1 MNYKFLFVLN
11 ALVSFII
18 GLAFLVVP
26 TRVMEFF
33 GTETYAAT
41 LLVAQFFGT
50 ALIALGLL
58 LWFAKDA
65 ADDGIQKGMAWALF
79 ISSVLG
85 LIVNVI
91 GVSPASGVI
100 RTNGWI
106 TIIVY
111 VLFALGYAFML
122 FLKPK
127 MKEE

>member
-1 MNYKFLFVLN
+1 MNYKVLFVLN
-11 ALVSFII
+11 SLVSFVV
-18 GLAFLVVP
+18 GLMFMLFP
-26 TRVMEFF
+26 SRVMEFF
-33 GTETYAAT
+33 GAETYAST
-41 LLVAQFFGT
+41 LLVGRFFGT
-50 ALIALGLL
+50 ALVALGLL

-65 ADDGIQKGMAWALF
+65 ADEGVQKGMAWALF

-85 LIVNVI
+85 LIVNII

-106 TIIVY
+106 TIIIY

-127 MKEE
+127 MKE